1 MKKMEISKLSSQKK
15 KKIEEAKKNYQK
27 MWEEIKPFI
36 KERKI
41 KQYSTTGEGKMSSH
55 ETQWNLNATE
65 YNKA

>member
-1 MKKMEISKLSSQKK
+1 MKKMEINKLSIQER

-41 KQYSTTGEGKMSSH
+41 KQYSTTGEWETSSS
-55 ETQWNLNATE
+55 EL
-65 YNKA
+65 

>member
-41 KQYSTTGEGKMSSH
+41 KQYSTTGEWKISSY
-55 ETQWNLNATE
+55 ES
-65 YNKA
+65 